1 VQDTITASIS
11 AMFSPH
17 QVARLLYVRF
27 GTRQRVPLLTA
38 KSAQLADFHLLSF
51 LSCRCLA
58 VDAPSPEEKLTWLS
72 DIAQEHSVEWDA
84 HAAALEM
91 LPAERQGGYGG
102 PPGGG
107 PGFGGGAGGGGGG
120 GGYQQPQ
127 QGGQQLQQSG
137 PYQQPSPAASNA
149 PFLQGACLPGRVSC
163 CQPGA
168 MYTAAEE
175 NSQHAENFFLHL
187 LVNVSNR
194 VTLVL
199 LLTYVLT
206 WL

>member
-1 VQDTITASIS
+1 MSS
-11 AMFSPH
+11 
-17 QVARLLYVRF
+17 
-27 GTRQRVPLLTA
+27 
-38 KSAQLADFHLLSF
+38 

-107 PGFGGGAGGGGGG
+107 PGFGGGGGGSGGG
-120 GGYQQPQ
+120 NGGYQQPQ

-137 PYQQPSPAASNA
+137 PYQQPPPAANNA
-149 PFLQGACLPGRVSC
+149 PFLQGACLSCSISC
-163 CQPGA
+163 CKPGA
-168 MYTAAEE
+168 LYISADENLEQAA
-175 NSQHAENFFLHL
+175 AILLHL
-187 LVNVSNR
+187 LVSISNR
-194 VTLVL
+194 VTSALH
-199 LLTYVLT
+199 
-206 WL
+206 